1 MQFAVEN
8 LHKSFG
14 EKQVLKDVSF
24 STESGKAFGLLGRNG
39 AGKTT
44 TIRIIMDVFPAD
56 SGNVLLNG
64 EPMVRE
70 KVNVGYLPEERG
82 LYPKVNILEQL
93 VYLGRLRG
101 MTAHDAK
108 ENSMK
113 WLRRL
118 SMDEY
123 ANKKLDTL
131 SKGNQ
136 QKIQLTAALVSD
148 PDFVILDEPFSG
160 LDPVNA
166 MLLKD
171 VVRELIDSG
180 KIVLFSSHQ
189 MNYVEEFCDS
199 IAILHHGEIVLSGSI
214 RELRHAKGRNNWLIQ
229 TGETEKALRFCR
241 ESLSGLVKNVRA
253 VKEGA
258 AVGLVQEGRESELL
272 SAVASSGLT
281 VDGVQLM
288 TPTLNDIFV
297 ATTGDDETEGSEGK

>member
-14 EKQVLKDVSF
+14 EKHVLRNVSF

-44 TIRIIMDVFPAD
+44 SIRIIMDVFPAD
-56 SGNVLLNG
+56 SGRVLLDG
-64 EPMVRE
+64 KPMVRE
-70 KVNVGYLPEERG
+70 KVNIGYLPEERG

-101 MTAHDAK
+101 LSAHDAK

-118 SMDEY
+118 DMDQF

-136 QKIQLTAALVSD
+136 QKIQLTAALVSN

-214 RELRHAKGRNNWLIQ
+214 RELRRTKGRSHWLIQ
-229 TGETEKALRFCR
+229 TGEIEKAVQYCR
-241 ESLSGLVKNVRA
+241 NSLSALVKNVDA
-253 VKEGA
+253 VKEGV
-258 AVGLVQEGRESELL
+258 AVELLHEGGEYELL
-272 SAVASSGLT
+272 SAVGASGLP
-281 VDGVQLM
+281 VDGVQLI

-297 ATTGDDETEGSEGK
+297 EATTRDEEEGGAEK

>member
-56 SGNVLLNG
+56 SGKVLLNG

-123 ANKKLDTL
+123 TNKKLDTL

-258 AVGLVQEGRESELL
+258 AVELVQEGRESELL

>member
-14 EKQVLKDVSF
+14 EKHVLRNVSF

-44 TIRIIMDVFPAD
+44 SIRIIMDVFPAD
-56 SGNVLLNG
+56 SGRVLLDG
-64 EPMVRE
+64 KPMVRE
-70 KVNVGYLPEERG
+70 KVNIGYLPEERG

-101 MTAHDAK
+101 LSAHDAK

-118 SMDEY
+118 DMDQF

-136 QKIQLTAALVSD
+136 QKIQLTAALVSN

-171 VVRELIDSG
+171 VVKEQIERG

-189 MNYVEEFCDS
+189 MHYIEEFCDD
-199 IAILHHGEIVLSGSI
+199 IAILRKGKVALAGGLHDIKRNYVRDRLIVRTETPEPIRQDLKDRCMDMPDGGLMIQLADPGEK
-214 RELRHAKGRNNWLIQ
+214 REMMRLL
-229 TGETEKALRFCR
+229 TERYELD
-241 ESLSGLVKNVRA
+241 EVKVF
-253 VKEGA
+253 EP
-258 AVGLVQEGRESELL
+258 S
-272 SAVASSGLT
+272 
-281 VDGVQLM
+281 
-288 TPTLNDIFV
+288 LNDIFV
-297 ATTGDDETEGSEGK
+297 QYAGDTEEKGGKNA

>member
-1 MQFAVEN
+1 MN
-8 LHKSFG
+8 
-14 EKQVLKDVSF
+14 
-24 STESGKAFGLLGRNG
+24 
-39 AGKTT
+39 
-44 TIRIIMDVFPAD
+44 I
-56 SGNVLLNG
+56 
-64 EPMVRE
+64 
-70 KVNVGYLPEERG
+70 GYLPEERG

-93 VYLGRLRG
+93 IYLGRLRG
-101 MTAHDAK
+101 LTARDAK

-189 MNYVEEFCDS
+189 MNYVEEFCDA

-214 RELRHAKGRNNWLIQ
+214 RELRRAKGRQLLADSNR
-229 TGETEKALRFCR
+229 GDR
-241 ESLSGLVKNVRA
+241 ESSSFLPGEPFWSRQKCSCCQGRCGSRA
-253 VKEGA
+253 A
-258 AVGLVQEGRESELL
+258 A
-272 SAVASSGLT
+272 
-281 VDGVQLM
+281 
-288 TPTLNDIFV
+288 
-297 ATTGDDETEGSEGK
+297 

>member
-118 SMDEY
+118 SIDEY

-258 AVGLVQEGRESELL
+258 AVELIQEGRESELL